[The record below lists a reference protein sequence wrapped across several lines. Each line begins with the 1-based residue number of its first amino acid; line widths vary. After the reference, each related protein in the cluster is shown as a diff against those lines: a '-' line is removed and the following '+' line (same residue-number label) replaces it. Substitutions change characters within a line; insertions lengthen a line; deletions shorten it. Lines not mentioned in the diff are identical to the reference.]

1 MRLPVRAR
9 GRIGGNRYDRFE
21 LAGAFG
27 DLGTLV
33 PFLVGYITISRLDP
47 VGVLVG
53 FGLSMVATGLY
64 FKRPVP
70 VQPMKA
76 IATAAISRP
85 ELFGA
90 GAIWASALF
99 TGVFW
104 LLMGLTGTANWIAK
118 VTSRPVVNGIV
129 LGLGLSFVV
138 TGVRMMEGQP
148 VLALTAVG
156 LTFVLL
162 SNERVPAMP
171 GLLAFGVAVA
181 VSQRPGLVGEIL
193 QMPLRVRLPEVAWAP
208 LGWSEVVTGVVFL
221 GLPQTALTL
230 GNAIIATV
238 EEHNTL
244 FPGRP
249 LSVKAIT
256 VSHGVMNLFGGTIG
270 GVPMCHG
277 AGGLAGHVR
286 FGART
291 GGALVILGA
300 ILLAIGLTLG
310 DSVGILFNLFPP
322 AILGTILLFGGL
334 ELAASVGLQAET
346 LGERY
351 VMALTAG
358 VALWNMAVAYL
369 AGMLLWVALERRW
382 LRL

>member
-1 MRLPVRAR
+1 
-9 GRIGGNRYDRFE
+9 RYDRFE
-21 LAGAFG
+21 FAGAFG
-27 DLGTLV
+27 DLGTLI
-33 PFLVGYITISRLDP
+33 PFLDGNITISRLDP

-53 FGLSMVATGLY
+53 FGLSMIATGLY

-85 ELFGA
+85 ELFTA

-104 LLMGLTGTANWIAK
+104 LLMGLTGTASWIAR

-148 VLALTAVG
+148 VLALAAVG

-181 VSQRPGLVGEIL
+181 VAQRPGLVGEIL

-249 LSVKAIT
+249 LSVKAMT

-300 ILLAIGLTLG
+300 ILLAVGLTLG
-310 DSVGILFNLFPP
+310 DSVGTLFKLFPP
-322 AILGTILLFGGL
+322 AILGTVLLFGGL

-358 VALWNMAVAYL
+358 IALWNMGVAYL
-369 AGMLLWVALERRW
+369 AGMLLWVALERGW
-382 LRL
+382 LHL